1 MSEALEASTI
11 PVDRLPPPIAEALI
25 ERGFVSLTPV
35 QEAVLDPAFADTDLR
50 ISSQTGSGK
59 TVAVGL
65 LLAPALVQL
74 AANAKGTTD
83 WRGPAQPFALIVAPT
98 RELAAQIQKELG
110 WLYAKLRV
118 GVAVVAGGA
127 SYRDEMRAL
136 SKKPLVVVGTPG
148 RLKDHLERGSIDTT
162 FAGRVILDE
171 ADQMLDLGFRDELEA
186 ILGKLPPERRTH
198 LMSATFPR
206 DVLSLANKYQ
216 KSAVMVEGTRAG
228 DANADITHIAHLVH
242 QNERESAL
250 VNILLMGTPGER
262 TLMFVR
268 MRADAT
274 ELSGRMTRAG
284 FFALPLSGDLSQP
297 ERNKTLEAFR
307 EGAVSILVAT
317 DVAARGLDIP
327 DVARVIHVDPPND
340 RENLTHRSGRTGR
353 AGKKGVSIVLSAP
366 GARLRVNEMFR
377 GAKAEVR
384 WAPIPTAKEIY
395 RAADDR
401 LAASLAAA
409 ATEEVD
415 PRVEALAERLLGEIP
430 AKDLVRLLLGKSA
443 YLGPAEPRKVT
454 LLTPRPDKTRPSA
467 PKSRAPEHYASFHI
481 NYGKDEGADKRR
493 LLAMICKRGK
503 ITGDQ
508 VGAIRIST
516 NESTFDV
523 AIAAA
528 EKFARA
534 AVKRDHRDPH
544 LVVTRLD
551 APAVAHAETRAEE
564 PRPPKREEARV
575 EEARPVVHE
584 KPREEAQ
591 AQARAHKREEEA
603 VPQARAHKREKPR
616 EEARPVARE
625 KPRAEEA
632 PRLSAEE
639 ARDAARAAAREA
651 RLAGRSP
658 AREKAREKGAPEG
671 RDPAK
676 KAAPK
681 HTRKARPKEKDKRG
695 DGFDRP
701 RRASR

>member
-1 MSEALEASTI
+1 MSEAVEAIEASLI

-25 ERGFVSLTPV
+25 ERGFIALTPV
-35 QEAVLDPAFADTDLR
+35 QEAVLDPAYAETDLR

-65 LLAPALVQL
+65 LLAPALAQL
-74 AANAKGTTD
+74 AANAGPKD
-83 WRGPAQPFALIVAPT
+83 WRGPAQPFALIIAPT
-98 RELAAQIQKELG
+98 RELAAQLQKELS
-110 WLYAKLRV
+110 WLYAKLRI

-127 SYRDEMRAL
+127 SYRDEMREL

-162 FAGRVILDE
+162 FAGRVVLDE

-206 DVLSLANKYQ
+206 DVLALANKYQ
-216 KSAVMVEGTRAG
+216 NSAVMVEGTRAG
-228 DANADITHIAHLVH
+228 DANADITHVAHLVH

-274 ELSGRMTRAG
+274 ELAGRMTRAG

-307 EGAVSILVAT
+307 AGAVSILVAT

-327 DVARVIHVDPPND
+327 DVTRVIHVDPPND

-353 AGKKGVSIVLSAP
+353 AGKKGTSIVFSSP
-366 GARLRVNEMFR
+366 GARLRVMEMFR

-401 LAASLAAA
+401 LAAALAAGA
-409 ATEEVD
+409 GEAID
-415 PRVEALAERLLGEIP
+415 PRLDGLAERLLAELP
-430 AKDLVRLLLGKSA
+430 AKDLVRLLLAKSGHM
-443 YLGPAEPRKVT
+443 GPAEPRKVT
-454 LLTPRPDKTRPSA
+454 LLVPRPDKQRPSA

-481 NYGKDEGADKRR
+481 NYGKEDGADKRR

-508 VGAIRIST
+508 VGAIRISAH
-516 NESTFDV
+516 ESTFDV
-523 AIAAA
+523 ATASA
-528 EKFARA
+528 EKFGRA
-534 AVKRDHRDPH
+534 AKKADHRDPG
-544 LVVTRLD
+544 LVVTRIGAPAEVD
-551 APAVAHAETRAEE
+551 APAPVAVRE
-564 PRPPKREEARV
+564 KVREEVPA
-575 EEARPVVHE
+575 PVVE
-584 KPREEAQ
+584 KPRAPAPEK
-591 AQARAHKREEEA
+591 KRDE
-603 VPQARAHKREKPR
+603 VRPPPPKKPR
-616 EEARPVARE
+616 EEARPSSPEKTRE
-625 KPRAEEA
+625 E
-632 PRLSAEE
+632 
-639 ARDAARAAAREA
+639 AREA

-658 AREKAREKGAPEG
+658 AREKAREKTEA
-671 RDPAK
+671 RDKPK
-676 KAAPK
+676 KASPK

-695 DGFDRP
+695 DGYDRP
-701 RRASR
+701 RRASK